1 MQELAAVLS
10 NPKGGLFYQ
19 TDTVGEASNFLSG
32 VSGIV
37 LTSAN

>member
-19 TDTVGEASNFLSG
+19 SKFAGEAKGFASN
-32 VSGIV
+32 VTNV
-37 LTSAN
+37 VVTSAN